1 MRSSLTAAIRLAG
14 ATLTEE
20 DGHLVAL
27 DYGSAGGELAACRH
41 GVGIAARL
49 AAVVLELHGA
59 KDELSW
65 LFGGQALE
73 PGRAVISGLAWVIPL
88 SPERMLVVADPRR
101 DRAEIARL
109 RGAEETSA
117 IACADASAS
126 HDVLVLVG
134 PDAAAVL
141 DAPELARAGDVPE
154 LQEISDVLLAGTPA
168 RILRA
173 EPERFILLCD
183 PVHSVALW
191 HALNDVGQRW
201 AIASVG
207 REALEMLE
215 IGVHASSRRTGMDGQ
230 V

>member
-1 MRSSLTAAIRLAG
+1 M
-14 ATLTEE
+14 
-20 DGHLVAL
+20 
-27 DYGSAGGELAACRH
+27 
-41 GVGIAARL
+41 
-49 AAVVLELHGA
+49 HGA

-88 SPERMLVVADPRR
+88 SPQRMLVVADPRH
-101 DRAEIARL
+101 DRAEIGRL

-117 IACADASAS
+117 IACADASAG

-141 DAPELARAGDVPE
+141 DAPELARAGDLPG
-154 LQEISDVLLAGTPA
+154 LQEVSDVLLAGTPA

-173 EPERFILLCD
+173 EPERFILLSD
-183 PVHSVALW
+183 PAHSVAIW
-191 HALNDVGQRW
+191 HALNDVGERW

-215 IGVHASSRRTGMDGQ
+215 IGVHAISFDTRGSAAT
-230 V
+230 